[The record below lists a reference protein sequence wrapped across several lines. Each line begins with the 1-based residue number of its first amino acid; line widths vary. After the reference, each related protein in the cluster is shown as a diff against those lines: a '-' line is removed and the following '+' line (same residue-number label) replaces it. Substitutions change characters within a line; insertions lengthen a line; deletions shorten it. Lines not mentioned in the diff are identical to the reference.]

1 MNVRL
6 ETKERVYIK
15 DKIREVDEAPRWTSP
30 KRVEEKVENLH
41 KRDFSTL
48 IHGVV
53 RSMNKINDQKCSQ
66 LRNWKKIMLELLC
79 LNL

>member
-15 DKIREVDEAPRWTSP
+15 DKIKEVDKAPRWTSL
-30 KRVEEKVENLH
+30 KRVKEKVENLH

-53 RSMNKINDQKCSQ
+53 RSINKINNQKCTRS
-66 LRNWKKIMLELLC
+66 RN
-79 LNL
+79 

>member
-15 DKIREVDEAPRWTSP
+15 DKIKEVDKAPRWTSP
-30 KRVEEKVENLH
+30 KRVKEKVENLH

-53 RSMNKINDQKCSQ
+53 RSMNKINNQKCTRS
-66 LRNWKKIMLELLC
+66 RNWKRVLMELLR